1 MLFRNINKGLED
13 YTASPDALLIDVREQ
28 DEYAAGHIPGSI
40 NVPLSSIEKT
50 ALPKG
55 KPLFL
60 YCLRGTRSKRAAGIL
75 KRMGYQD
82 VRSIG
87 GISRYKGD
95 IEAS

>member
-1 MLFRNINKGLED
+1 MLFGNINKGIED
-13 YTASPDALLIDVREQ
+13 YKASPDALLIDVREP
-28 DEYAAGHIPGSI
+28 DEY
-40 NVPLSSIEKT
+40 
-50 ALPKG
+50 
-55 KPLFL
+55 
-60 YCLRGTRSKRAAGIL
+60 AAGIL